1 MKKLAV
7 NLIRT
12 RGRFY
17 LRLLQWL
24 GFASAGFLVSCVK
37 YGTPEPMYGV
47 VENTMKFYG
56 KVQSADSLK
65 NITGIQL
72 VVVPDHQWDS
82 ATTVTHSDGTYS
94 FYYYA
99 YEGDHLQLKLVDTD
113 STANGGDFENKTIDL
128 DISGRDYNNME
139 KETNVL
145 LDKK

>member
-7 NLIRT
+7 NVTRT

-17 LRLLQWL
+17 LRLLQLL
-24 GFASAGFLVSCVK
+24 GFAGAGFLVSCVK

-47 VENTMKFYG
+47 VENTLHFYG

-65 NITGIQL
+65 NIPGIQL
-72 VVVPDHQWDS
+72 ILVPENQWDS
-82 ATTVTHSDGTYS
+82 ATNVTHADGTYS

-113 STANGGDFENKTIDL
+113 STANVGYFENKTIDL
-128 DISGRDYNNME
+128 EISGRDYNNME